1 MGISIVSNVSSLN
14 GQRQLSK
21 TQRSLDSSLQ
31 RLTSGFRIN
40 SAMDDA
46 AGLGVSEQM
55 RAQIRGLSQ
64 AARNAND
71 GLSVVQTAE
80 SAMGEISG
88 VLIRMRELTVQSA
101 SDSISDTERDY
112 LDTEFQELILEINRI
127 AATTKFNGNVLLNGA
142 FAAGTGDLDFQVGI
156 ESGANFKIT
165 VNIDNV
171 SVSGLGFAGGE
182 DVKTKA
188 TSLSAMNKLDS
199 ALKTLSTAR
208 SNIGAKGNRLQV
220 AGSAAEIM
228 RENLSAANSR
238 IRDTDVAHE
247 TSVLSRTQVLMQA
260 GTAMLAQANQ
270 QPQMALALI
279 GGG

>member
-1 MGISIVSNVSSLN
+1 MTSRALN
-14 GQRQLSK
+14 G
-21 TQRSLDSSLQ
+21 SLQ
-31 RLTSGFRIN
+31 RLTSGYRIN

-55 RAQIRGLSQ
+55 RAQVRGLNQ

-80 SAMGEISG
+80 SAMGEISS

-101 SDSISDTERDY
+101 SDTISDQERGY
-112 LDTEFQELILEINRI
+112 LDTEFQQLVEEVDRI
-127 AATTKFNGNVLLNGA
+127 TATTKFNGNTLLNGS
-142 FAAGTGDLDFQVGI
+142 FATGVANLDFQVGI
-156 ESGANFKIT
+156 ENGAAFRIE
-165 VNIDNV
+165 VNIDDV
-171 SVSGLGFAGGE
+171 STGGLGFAGTE
-182 DVKTKA
+182 AVDTKVN
-188 TSLSAMNKLDS
+188 SLTTMAAIDT
-199 ALKTLSTAR
+199 ALQTLSTAR

-238 IRDTDVAHE
+238 IRDTDVASE
-247 TSVLSRTQVLMQA
+247 TSHLSRAQVLMQA
-260 GTAMLAQANQ
+260 GTAMLAQANS

>member
-127 AATTKFNGNVLLNGA
+127 AATTKFNGNVLLNGD
-142 FAAGTGDLDFQVGI
+142 FAAGTADLDFQVGI

-171 SVSGLGFAGGE
+171 SVSGLGFAGSE

-188 TSLSAMNKLDS
+188 TSLAAMDKLDS

>member
-1 MGISIVSNVSSLN
+1 MGISIVSNISSLN

-142 FAAGTGDLDFQVGI
+142 FASGTGDLDFQVGI

-171 SVSGLGFAGGE
+171 STSGLGFAGTE

-188 TSLSAMNKLDS
+188 TSLTAMDKLDS